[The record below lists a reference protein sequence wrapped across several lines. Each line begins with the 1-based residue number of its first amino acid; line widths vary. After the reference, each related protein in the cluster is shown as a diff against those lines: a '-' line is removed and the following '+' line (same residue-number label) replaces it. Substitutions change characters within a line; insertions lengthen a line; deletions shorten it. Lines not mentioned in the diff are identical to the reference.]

1 MSRIRTRSGDRRR
14 SPLADLALPI
24 YLPSIVWATS
34 YGALTAVMVLAAL
47 QIGFGPTLASA
58 VAGISG
64 LVGVVTGPWVGREIT
79 RFGDR
84 PAFVAGTLIA
94 VLALL
99 AGLASLHWHGQGWAQ
114 PVYLVAIVVLS
125 VSNNIWSLARQ
136 SYVAESVPI
145 AMRAR
150 ALSMLGG
157 MQRMG
162 QVIGPAVG
170 SVAIAR
176 WSYPGSFWVQIA
188 MALAALAFVLVF
200 TLPTPEM
207 LGQDAGRAAESDT
220 GEGEAGPDGTGPDR
234 TGLGGAGDR
243 GHSVGGTDAHHSQVA
258 APPARVREHAD
269 PGATAML
276 AVATILLTIVRANRN
291 VVIPLWGHALGIAPH
306 TITATFAASAVM
318 DSLVFYPSGR
328 LSDRFGRRAS
338 LVPTLLIMGVG
349 FVGLVT
355 WQSLTGFV
363 VCACV
368 IGLGNG
374 FGAGIVMT
382 MGADLSPDVD
392 RSTFLGMWQS
402 VQQAGM
408 TAGPFIVTGMVAGF
422 GVGAS
427 VWVTGLLSL
436 AGVGY
441 VLATV
446 PRAYARMGLD
456 DRGRALVRR

>member
-1 MSRIRTRSGDRRR
+1 MPHTSPHNHPDPTEPAAARPH
-14 SPLADLALPI
+14 SPLIGLALPI
-24 YLPSIVWATS
+24 YVPSIIWATS

-47 QIGFGPTLASA
+47 QIGFSPTLASG
-58 VAGISG
+58 VAGITG
-64 LVGVVTGPWVGREIT
+64 LVGVLTGPWVGREIT

-84 PAFVAGTLIA
+84 PAFIVGTLAA
-94 VLALL
+94 VVSLL
-99 AGLASLHWHGQGWAQ
+99 GALASLYWPAASWSRTVFLIAM
-114 PVYLVAIVVLS
+114 VILS
-125 VSNNIWSLARQ
+125 ISNNIWSLARQ
-136 SYVAESVPI
+136 SYVAESIPV

-176 WSYPGSFWVQIA
+176 WSYPGSFWVQIV
-188 MALAALAFVLVF
+188 MALAALAFVLAF
-200 TLPTPEM
+200 TLPTPEH
-207 LGQDAGRAAESDT
+207 LGQDVEGVQGSDDV
-220 GEGEAGPDGTGPDR
+220 EAP
-234 TGLGGAGDR
+234 
-243 GHSVGGTDAHHSQVA
+243 
-258 APPARVREHAD
+258 VRDHAD
-269 PGATAML
+269 RRATTLL
-276 AVATILLTIVRANRN
+276 AVSVVVLTIVRTNRN
-291 VVIPLWGHALGIAPH
+291 VIIPLWGHALGIAPH

-338 LVPTLLIMGVG
+338 LIPTLVIMGAG
-349 FVGLVT
+349 FIGMAM
-355 WQSLTGFV
+355 WQSLVGFV
-363 VCACV
+363 VCACI

-408 TAGPFIVTGMVAGF
+408 TAGPFIVAGMVAGL

-427 VWVTGLLSL
+427 VWVTGVLSL
-436 AGVGY
+436 LGVGY
-441 VLATV
+441 AVVAV

-456 DRGRALVRR
+456 DRGQTLEHR

>member
-1 MSRIRTRSGDRRR
+1 MTDAGTPEDPLESSSGGGAEPVASGTRAAPAPGRHR
-14 SPLADLALPI
+14 SPLTELALPI
-24 YLPSIVWATS
+24 YIPSIIWATS

-47 QIGFGPTLASA
+47 QIGFSPTMASA

-64 LVGVVTGPWVGREIT
+64 LVGVLTGPWVGREIT

-84 PAFVAGTLIA
+84 PAFVAGTVMAIA
-94 VLALL
+94 ALL
-99 AGLASLHWHGQGWAQ
+99 AGLGSMHWPSDGWAK
-114 PVYLVAIVVLS
+114 PVYLVAIVILS

-136 SYVAESVPI
+136 SYVAESIPM

-150 ALSMLGG
+150 AMSMLGG

-188 MALAALAFVLVF
+188 MAAAAVVFVLVF
-200 TLPTPEM
+200 TLPTPQR
-207 LGQDAGRAAESDT
+207 LGQDAGTVIT
-220 GEGEAGPDGTGPDR
+220 G
-234 TGLGGAGDR
+234 GDA
-243 GHSVGGTDAHHSQVA
+243 VQ
-258 APPARVREHAD
+258 PALREHAD
-269 PGATAML
+269 RPATTML
-276 AVATILLTIVRANRN
+276 AVSVVVLTIVRANRN
-291 VVIPLWGHALGIAPH
+291 VVIPLWGSALGIAPH

-338 LVPTLLIMGVG
+338 LIPTLLIMGAG
-349 FVGLVT
+349 FLGLAI
-355 WQSLTGFV
+355 WQTLTGFI
-363 VCACV
+363 VCACL

-382 MGADLSPDVD
+382 MGADLSPDVN
-392 RSTFLGMWQS
+392 RSTFLGIWQS

-408 TAGPFIVTGMVAGF
+408 TAGPFIVTAMVAGF

-427 VWVTGLLSL
+427 VWVTGVLSL

-441 VLATV
+441 VLVAV
-446 PRAYARMGLD
+446 PRAFARMGLT
-456 DRGRALVRR
+456 DRGRPLGGAEASARTAQG

>member
-1 MSRIRTRSGDRRR
+1 MMDWAYLFEISLTGIASG
-14 SPLADLALPI
+14 
-24 YLPSIVWATS
+24 
-34 YGALTAVMVLAAL
+34 
-47 QIGFGPTLASA
+47 
-58 VAGISG
+58 G
-64 LVGVVTGPWVGREIT
+64 L
-79 RFGDR
+79 
-84 PAFVAGTLIA
+84 
-94 VLALL
+94 
-99 AGLASLHWHGQGWAQ
+99 
-114 PVYLVAIVVLS
+114 Y
-125 VSNNIWSLARQ
+125 
-136 SYVAESVPI
+136 
-145 AMRAR
+145 
-150 ALSMLGG
+150 
-157 MQRMG
+157 
-162 QVIGPAVG
+162 
-170 SVAIAR
+170 
-176 WSYPGSFWVQIA
+176 
-188 MALAALAFVLVF
+188 ALAALAFVLVF

-207 LGQDAGRAAESDT
+207 LGGDAGRVAESDIGDGGT
-220 GEGEAGPDGTGPDR
+220 EPDGTEPDGTELGGAGPEGTGPDGTG
-234 TGLGGAGDR
+234 DR
-243 GHSVGGTDAHHSQVA
+243 GHGVGGNETHHGDVA
-258 APPARVREHAD
+258 APTAGVREHAD
-269 PGATAML
+269 RGATAML

-291 VVIPLWGHALGIAPH
+291 VVIPLWGHYLGIAPH

-355 WQSLTGFV
+355 WRSLTGFV
-363 VCACV
+363 VCACI

-456 DRGRALVRR
+456 DRGRALVPRVR

>member
-1 MSRIRTRSGDRRR
+1 MLSIRNRFGEQPQR

-84 PAFVAGTLIA
+84 PAFVVGTLIA

-99 AGLASLHWHGQGWAQ
+99 AALSSLHWPGQGWAE
-114 PVYLVAIVVLS
+114 PVYLIAIVVLS

-170 SVAIAR
+170 SIAIAH
-176 WSYPGSFWVQIA
+176 WSYPGSFWVQIV
-188 MALAALAFVLVF
+188 MAVAALVFVLVF
-200 TLPTPEM
+200 TLPTPEA
-207 LGQDAGRAAESDT
+207 LGRGPGGDAGNGVDS
-220 GEGEAGPDGTGPDR
+220 
-234 TGLGGAGDR
+234 
-243 GHSVGGTDAHHSQVA
+243 GGTDDGGGA
-258 APPARVREHAD
+258 ASPSGVRKHAD
-269 PGATAML
+269 RGATAML
-276 AVATILLTIVRANRN
+276 SVAVVVLTIVRANRN

-338 LVPTLLIMGVG
+338 LIPTLLIMGIG
-349 FVGLVT
+349 FVGLVM
-355 WQSLTGFV
+355 WRSLTGFV
-363 VCACV
+363 VCACI

-382 MGADLSPDVD
+382 MGVDLSPDVD

-436 AGVGY
+436 LGVGY
-441 VLATV
+441 VLAVV
-446 PRAYARMGLD
+446 PRAYAVMGLD
-456 DRGRALVRR
+456 DRGRALATKH